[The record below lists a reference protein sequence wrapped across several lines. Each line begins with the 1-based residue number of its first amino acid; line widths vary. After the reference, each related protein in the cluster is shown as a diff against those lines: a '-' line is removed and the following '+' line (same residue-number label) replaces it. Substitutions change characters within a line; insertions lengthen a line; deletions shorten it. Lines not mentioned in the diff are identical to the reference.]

1 MGKNSSNS
9 LTHLQNY
16 DTFLIFT
23 ENAHSMSKTT
33 KKKTAHFEQ
42 DLSDLEG
49 IVKKMEAG
57 DLSLDDALKEFEKG
71 VLLARSCQKT
81 LNEAEQRIEILKEE
95 GEKIISAAYE
105 IDTPEDEE

>member
-9 LTHLQNY
+9 LTHLKNC

-33 KKKTAHFEQ
+33 KKKAPHFEK
-42 DLSDLEG
+42 DLAELES
-49 IVKKMEAG
+49 IVKKMETG

-71 VLLARSCQKT
+71 VSIARTCQKT
-81 LNEAEQRIEILKEE
+81 LNDAEQRIEVLKEE
-95 GEKIISAAYE
+95 GEKIISAVYD
-105 IDTPEDEE
+105 IDESEDED